1 MTSRRSFLGSAVLA
15 GAAAVL
21 PGLVLGQPGWPERPM
36 RLVVPLPPGG
46 SYDYLAR
53 VLGEEFRRALNQPVV
68 IDNRVGADGRIGIDY
83 VARQPADGYTM
94 GVISTTH
101 VVHPSLFSKIPY
113 DIVKDFEPVGIIA
126 TAPFVLVVHPSVPA
140 DSLASYMALARA
152 KPGHLTF
159 GSSGV
164 GSPFH
169 LAGEMFKVMAGV
181 DMLHVPYKG
190 SGPVLQALL
199 SGELMSAFA
208 SLGPVLP
215 HIRAGKLRALGIVDT
230 RRTDLLTNVP
240 TIAEA
245 APLPGYGMDSWLGL
259 VMPAGTPKAIVERVN
274 AELVRVVRDPKFS
287 EEKLKSQSY
296 DPVGSTPAQMA
307 QVMNS
312 DLAKYA
318 KLVRDARIPS
328 E

>member
-1 MTSRRSFLGSAVLA
+1 
-15 GAAAVL
+15 
-21 PGLVLGQPGWPERPM
+21 
-36 RLVVPLPPGG
+36 
-46 SYDYLAR
+46 
-53 VLGEEFRRALNQPVV
+53 
-68 IDNRVGADGRIGIDY
+68 
-83 VARQPADGYTM
+83 
-94 GVISTTH
+94 
-101 VVHPSLFSKIPY
+101 
-113 DIVKDFEPVGIIA
+113 
-126 TAPFVLVVHPSVPA
+126 
-140 DSLASYMALARA
+140 MALARA

-230 RRTDLLTNVP
+230 RRTDLLPNVP

-274 AELVRVVRDPKFS
+274 AELVRVVRDPKFA

-296 DPVGSTPAQMA
+296 DPVGSTPAQMT
-307 QVMNS
+307 QVMTS